1 MDIVDDYA
9 FIAMSKLRKNSSTFS
24 KLPFAETAT
33 QAGIIIVHLPTKVL
47 VGQLKY
53 ETSVDEIYEL
63 KILKNMIR
71 PNVLNTINPIHKYS
85 LAIPGKAFW
94 ANPDALENK

>member
-9 FIAMSKLRKNSSTFS
+9 FIAMSKLRKNSSTFA
-24 KLPFAETAT
+24 KLPFAEKAT
-33 QAGIIIVHLPTKVL
+33 KAGIKIIHLPTKAL
-47 VGQLKY
+47 VGELTY
-53 ETSVDEIYEL
+53 EASVDEIYEL

-85 LAIPGKAFW
+85 LAIPGKTFW
-94 ANPDALENK
+94 ANPDGKEN